1 MSKDEML
8 VDALSCVIITFQWR
22 ETKSHCGSKQKS
34 VEPLADPTSCKIS
47 GSSGNS
53 SVTTKICKCL
63 QTTSVHV
70 CIFSD
75 IEVLS
80 SL

>member
-8 VDALSCVIITFQWR
+8 VDALSYVIITFQWR
-22 ETKSHCGSKQKS
+22 ETKSHCGS
-34 VEPLADPTSCKIS
+34 ELLADPTSCKIS